1 MTNTFA
7 KPLEGPKLTTQ
18 QQIVVD
24 YLQEG
29 RTLTNMVALSCLG
42 VGSLSSRIAELRKL
56 GYEIE
61 VETDMDRFER
71 HYRKYRLAGGEKT
84 DAE

>member
-1 MTNTFA
+1 MNTFA
-7 KPLEGPKLTTQ
+7 SPIPPEPKKLTTQ

-29 RTLTNMVALSCLG
+29 RTLTNMVAISCLG

-56 GYEIE
+56 GYDIE
-61 VETDMDRFER
+61 VETDVDRFER
-71 HYRKYRLAGGEKT
+71 HYRKYRLAGSTKE
-84 DAE
+84 AE